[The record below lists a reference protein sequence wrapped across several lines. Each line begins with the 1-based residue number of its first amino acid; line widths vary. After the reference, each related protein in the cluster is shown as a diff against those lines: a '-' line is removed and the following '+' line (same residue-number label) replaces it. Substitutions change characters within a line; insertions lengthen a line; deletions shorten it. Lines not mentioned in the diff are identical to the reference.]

1 MTEVITRYETVVS
14 AQKAKVFEQN
24 PTSTKTTSEV
34 TLDNDTAKPG
44 LESLA
49 APGRARM
56 SAQPNA
62 PAEKQII
69 TTADVNAD
77 GGRPCLALFKA
88 HPRNPAGPWIEIE
101 RHRLG
106 TQTFIPLA
114 GARYVV
120 LVALGALDDTRPD
133 ESTLAAFA
141 VDGHQAVTLR
151 AGVWH
156 HSLLALQASSFV
168 VIERSAPSVDCD
180 IANLSEPVS
189 ITVPP
194 EFMQLAPQ
202 SVAPA

>member
-1 MTEVITRYETVVS
+1 MHTLHVLPISTHAFARYGWLIDATHGAGTPINAAS
-14 AQKAKVFEQN
+14 AER
-24 PTSTKTTSEV
+24 
-34 TLDNDTAKPG
+34 LDGQSG
-44 LESLA
+44 LDL
-49 APGRARM
+49 
-56 SAQPNA
+56 
-62 PAEKQII
+62 
-69 TTADVNAD
+69 NAD

-189 ITVPP
+189 TTVPP
-194 EFMQLAPQ
+194 ESMQLAPQ